1 MLLSCTS
8 FHVTPRELHFA
19 EPPEIIGQGGFG
31 VVVLG
36 QYRGTKVAV
45 KRVLPPST
53 KALNSGSFEQS
64 GSGSVD
70 LLTDGTASMEAK
82 KSKKKGKGKKADA
95 DVPENEKAVKFS
107 SDSIDLETGK
117 KSSMHRWHTL
127 HPKHRPFHSL
137 HNVLRWNLYR
147 HNRRNRL

>member
-117 KSSMHRWHTL
+117 KSSMQLRSTNSSTDWDKL
-127 HPKHRPFHSL
+127 LNMGHS
-137 HNVLRWNLYR
+137 NK
-147 HNRRNRL
+147 